1 VTLPRGFK
9 ANAEREAVRLRQE
22 LGLRSV
28 DRLEFDAL
36 AEYLHIKIVSADRLI
51 DRTRLEE
58 LERVQAY
65 AFSAAT
71 FDVNGKSYIVTN
83 PLRTS
88 DRQASDVAHELSH
101 LMLKHDLSE
110 VREVGGLPFRTC
122 RPDEEEQ
129 ATAFGGTILLPRPLL
144 MDAVHRNLGPAQIAA
159 SYGVTEE
166 MARYRYNSTGVA
178 KQLARTQSLRTR

>member
-1 VTLPRGFK
+1 MTLPRGFK
-9 ANAEREAVRLRQE
+9 ADAERQAVRLRE
-22 LGLRSV
+22 KLGLRST
-28 DRLEFDAL
+28 DGLK
-36 AEYLHIKIVSADRLI
+36 AEVIAEHFGVKVISADRLV

-83 PLRTS
+83 PLRTP

-101 LMLKHDLSE
+101 LMLEHDLSE
-110 VREVGGLPFRTC
+110 VRDVGGIPFRTC

-129 ATAFGGTILLPRPLL
+129 ATAFGGTLLLPRPLL
-144 MDAVHRNLGPAQIAA
+144 MDAVRQGLGPSQIAA
-159 SYGVTEE
+159 KYGVTEE
-166 MARYRYNSTGVA
+166 MARYRYNTTGVV
-178 KQLARTQSLRTR
+178 KQQARAARTW